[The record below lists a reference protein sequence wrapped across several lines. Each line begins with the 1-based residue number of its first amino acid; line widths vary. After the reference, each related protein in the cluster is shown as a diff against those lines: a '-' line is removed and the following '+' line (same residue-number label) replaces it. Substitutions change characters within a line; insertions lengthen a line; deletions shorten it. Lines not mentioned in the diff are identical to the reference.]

1 MKQQTVCIL
10 LALVLV
16 SAAYTD
22 ALVFVY
28 AKTCSSCK
36 AYGAR
41 YCGYGSLNSK
51 GYVSCDG
58 ATSIRSCSDCQ
69 KRFGRCREGAITEC
83 YIG

>member
-10 LALVLV
+10 LALILV
-16 SAAYTD
+16 SATYAD

-36 AYGAR
+36 AYGAKS
-41 YCGYGSLNSK
+41 CGYGYIHSK

-58 ATSIRSCSDCQ
+58 ATAIRSCSDCQ
-69 KRFGRCREGAITEC
+69 RRLGRCRSGAITEC

>member
-1 MKQQTVCIL
+1 MKQQTVCIF
-10 LALVLV
+10 LVLILA

-28 AKTCSSCK
+28 AKTCAACK

-41 YCGYGSLNSK
+41 YCGYGYIHSK

-58 ATSIRSCSDCQ
+58 ATAIRTCSDCQ
-69 KRFGRCREGAITEC
+69 SRFGRCRAGAITEC

>member
-1 MKQQTVCIL
+1 MKQQTLCII
-10 LALVLV
+10 LAALLV
-16 SAAYTD
+16 SVSYAD

-41 YCGYGSLNSK
+41 YCGYGYIHSK

-58 ATSIRSCSDCQ
+58 ATAIRNCNDCQ
-69 KRFGRCREGAITEC
+69 RRLGRCHAGAITEC